1 MNEILQTQFIGNI
14 EGLKSRI
21 NVRERLTPEFYQ
33 KEVDEIFRKVW
44 LPVASLTDLP
54 DPHCYVTA
62 DVPPLNASFI
72 VARGAD
78 GEIRAFYNVC
88 RHRGAAVI
96 RPDHPKGCRKAF
108 SCGFHGWTYSTDGRL
123 IGVTDSTQFE
133 DIDPAMLGLIEVNA
147 DTWEDY
153 VFINVDP
160 SPRMSLK
167 QWMGSFHDEYRGFFD
182 NRERIS
188 DYRITVDGNWNI
200 CINAFS
206 EGYHNLYV
214 HRKTVPDYQ
223 GGASNPLR
231 HRTYV
236 EVNSHHGRYA
246 ANGNPNRKVTPVEQI
261 AYGTGR
267 LMYPAFPRYTPETL
281 PLPPGIN
288 VTRDENWSF
297 DVVEIFPFM
306 IILIGAH
313 WHANLRFL
321 PVDENRTDIR
331 LEQFGYK
338 AETIGDH
345 LAHAYFR
352 TRMREVFREDI
363 SFMEQTT
370 GALKS
375 GALREIIL
383 SKQEMLLQKHYAV
396 ADSLVSGSN
405 A

>member
-1 MNEILQTQFIGNI
+1 L
-14 EGLKSRI
+14 
-21 NVRERLTPEFYQ
+21 PE
-33 KEVDEIFRKVW
+33 
-44 LPVASLTDLP
+44 PN
-54 DPHCYVTA
+54 CYVTA
-62 DVPPLNASFI
+62 DVPPLNATFI
-72 VARGAD
+72 VSRGPD
-78 GEIRAFYNVC
+78 SKVRAFYNVC

-96 RPDHPKGCRKAF
+96 RPDQAKGCRKAF
-108 SCGFHGWTYSTDGRL
+108 ACGFHGWTYASDGRL

-133 DIDPAMLGLIEVNA
+133 GIDPALLGLIEVNV

-160 SPRMSLK
+160 TPAISLK
-167 QWMGSFHDEYRGFFD
+167 DWMGSFYGEYGGYFD
-182 NRERIS
+182 GRERIS
-188 DYRITVDGNWNI
+188 DYRVTVDGNWNV
-200 CINAFS
+200 CINAFC

-223 GGASNPLR
+223 GGTSNPNR
-231 HRTYV
+231 HRSYV
-236 EVNSHHGRYA
+236 EVSEHHARYA
-246 ANGNPNRKVTPVEQI
+246 ANGNPNRRVTPVEQI
-261 AYGTGR
+261 AYGSGR
-267 LMYPAFPRYTPETL
+267 LMYPSFPRYEPETL

-288 VTRDENWSF
+288 VTRDPNWSF

-306 IILIGAH
+306 IILIGAY
-313 WHANLRFL
+313 WHANLRFW
-321 PVDENRTDIR
+321 PVNESRTDIR

-345 LAHAYFR
+345 LAHAYYR
-352 TRMREVFREDI
+352 TRMREVFRDDI

-375 GALREIIL
+375 QAMQDIIL

-396 ADSLVSGSN
+396 ADRLLNRAN